1 MGCRLW
7 VSLTLVMILMA
18 SPVTG
23 KGVLYPTD
31 SESRTVYYLDGIWNF
46 RPANESD
53 PDVGHREGWYK
64 VELRKSGPT
73 IPMPVPASYN
83 DITQDKAIR
92 DHVGIVWYDRNF
104 YVPHTWNSN
113 VTKIWLRFGGVH
125 YAAEVFVNGKLV
137 TRHAGGHIPF
147 LAEVTSF
154 LKYGQKNLIS
164 VAVNNTL
171 TDITVPQG
179 SVGTIQTDSGPKI
192 FQHYKFDFF
201 NYAGIHRHVMLYTT
215 PSVYIDDISVKT
227 DVHDDTGVIEYSVSV
242 EGGSV
247 NHTTV
252 SVSLLDRDGNYVIRD
267 VVGHQEHLNV
277 PQAKLWWPYLMD
289 PEPAYLYT
297 LEVRATTDSVVPEDV
312 YRLPV
317 GIRKVE
323 WSDKTVKINGKPI
336 YIRGFGRHEDSAIR
350 GKGHDFP
357 LVARDYNLIKWIGA
371 NAYRTSHYPYS
382 EEIMDFADR
391 EGIMI
396 IDECP
401 AVDIGSYGFKN
412 DLLEAHKNALTSLHR
427 RDKNRPSV
435 IMWSVA
441 NEALTTSP
449 EAEAYF
455 HAIANHIRFLDSSRP
470 ITMAIS
476 APHDADLAGQFMD
489 VISFNRYN
497 AWYFN
502 SGRTDTITHNVIK
515 EAQNWHKKY
524 NKPVL
529 MTEYGADTIAG
540 LHLSPEYIWS
550 EEYQVNLLSK
560 HFEAFDKLR
569 NESFFIGEM
578 IWNFADFN
586 TAQTFT
592 RVGGN
597 KKGIF
602 TRDRQPKSSAHL
614 VRKRYWTIAAEL
626 DNATPP
632 DNMSEYVC
640 ESPAEY
646 VTTELLHNED
656 VSVISL

>member
-1 MGCRLW
+1 MGCRQW
-7 VSLTLVMILMA
+7 VSLTLVMILVA

-64 VELRKSGPT
+64 QELRKTGPT

-92 DHVGIVWYDRNF
+92 DHVGVVWYDRTF
-104 YVPHTWNSN
+104 YVPQAWNSN
-113 VTKIWLRFGGVH
+113 VTRIWLRFGGVH

-179 SVGTIQTDSGPKI
+179 SVGTIHTDSGPKI
-192 FQHYKFDFF
+192 FQQYKFDFF
-201 NYAGIHRHVMLYTT
+201 NYAGIHRPVVLYTT
-215 PSVYIDDISVKT
+215 PSVFVDDISVKT
-227 DVHDDTGVIEYSVSV
+227 NIYDDTGVIEYSVSV
-242 EGGSV
+242 EGGSA

-267 VVGHQEHLNV
+267 VVGHQENLKV
-277 PQAKLWWPYLMD
+277 PQARLWWPYLMD

-297 LEVRATTDSVVPEDV
+297 LEVRTTTDSEVPEDV

-323 WSDKTVKINGKPI
+323 WSNKTVKINGKQI

-357 LVARDYNLIKWIGA
+357 LIARDYNLIKWIGA

-401 AVDIGSYGFKN
+401 AVDIGFGFKD
-412 DLLEAHKNALTSLHR
+412 DLLEAHRTALTSLHR

-441 NEALTTSP
+441 NEALTALP
-449 EAEAYF
+449 QAKAYF
-455 HAIANHIRFLDSSRP
+455 HAIANHMRILDSSRP
-470 ITMAIS
+470 ITMAIN
-476 APHDADLAGQFMD
+476 AQHDTDFAGQFMD

-502 SGRTDTITHNVIK
+502 SGRTDTITQNVIQ

-560 HFEAFDKLR
+560 HFEAFDQLR

-586 TAQTFT
+586 TAQTFI

-614 VRKRYWTIAAEL
+614 VRNRYWTIAAEL
-626 DNATPP
+626 DSATPP
-632 DNMSEYVC
+632 DNISVYVC
-640 ESPAEY
+640 ESPVKY
-646 VTTELLHNED
+646 VKTEPGHTED
-656 VSVISL
+656 MSVISV